1 MILHKIHFDN
11 SYLNTSYILKD
22 LHSNEAIIIDVP
34 EDPFPIIEQIEKLK
48 VKIKLVLLT
57 HHHLDHSGGLSALRE
72 KYDFSVA
79 LGQTDCRSNPNER
92 VGYVDPDIEIN
103 DGDVFYI
110 GEEEIKSITVPGHTL
125 GSNCFLI
132 DNKLFTG
139 DVLFPG
145 RAGITDS
152 PEQFELAISSL
163 KDKIYVLNE
172 EIEFFPG
179 HGKGGEKI
187 KDFKTQFDIF
197 LKSDYAGKHGV
208 VWWVE
213 GYKGQW

>member
-22 LHSNEAIIIDVP
+22 EFSNEVIIIDVP
-34 EDPFPIIEQIEKLK
+34 EEPFPIIQLIEKLN
-48 VKIKLVLLT
+48 VQIKLVLLT
-57 HHHLDHSGGLSALRE
+57 HHHLDHTGGLSDLKE
-72 KYDFSVA
+72 KYDFPVA
-79 LGQTDCRSNPNER
+79 LGQSDCRSTPNER
-92 VGYVDPDIEIN
+92 VSYVDPDIEIS
-103 DGDVFYI
+103 DGDIFYI
-110 GEEEIKSITVPGHTL
+110 GKEKIQSITVPGHTL

-152 PEQFELAISSL
+152 ADQFLLSISSL
-163 KDKIYVLNE
+163 KDKIYVLNDD
-172 EIEFFPG
+172 IEFFPG

-187 KDFKTQFDIF
+187 KDFKAQFDTFI
-197 LKSDYAGKHGV
+197 KSDYSEKYGV
-208 VWWVE
+208 VWWVD
-213 GYKGQW
+213 GYKERW

>member
-22 LHSNEAIIIDVP
+22 EFSNEVIIIDVP
-34 EDPFPIIEQIEKLK
+34 EEPFPIIQLIEKLN
-48 VKIKLVLLT
+48 VQIKLVLLT
-57 HHHLDHSGGLSALRE
+57 HHHLDHTGGLSDLKE
-72 KYDFSVA
+72 KYDFPVA
-79 LGQTDCRSNPNER
+79 LGQSDCRSTPNER
-92 VGYVDPDIEIN
+92 VSYVDPDIEIS
-103 DGDVFYI
+103 DGDIFYI
-110 GEEEIKSITVPGHTL
+110 GKEKIQSITVPGHTL

-152 PEQFELAISSL
+152 ADQFLLSISSL
-163 KDKIYVLNE
+163 KDKIYVLNDD
-172 EIEFFPG
+172 IEFFPG

-187 KDFKTQFDIF
+187 KDFKTQFNTF
-197 LKSDYAGKHGV
+197 LKSDYSGKYGV
-208 VWWVE
+208 VWWVD
-213 GYKGQW
+213 GYKERW